1 MTTIQ
6 LNLAERGYVIN
17 IGRGLTDKAGE
28 IFNLK
33 RRVLIIT
40 DSGVP
45 KEYAERVLS
54 QCNDGEIV
62 TVDQGEGSKSAEC
75 FIRLCERM
83 VEMGMTRGDCVVAVG
98 GGVVGDLA
106 GFTAASYMRGIDFYN
121 IPTTLL
127 SQVDS
132 SIGGKTAINLG
143 GVKNIVG
150 AFYQPKGVIIDPDL
164 LNTLPQRQINNGLA
178 EAIKMSLTSD
188 EELFNLISLG
198 DIEKNIEEI
207 IIRSLMIKK
216 SVVEED
222 EREGGLR
229 RILNFGH
236 TFGHAVEAQEEMA
249 GLYHGECVAIGMIP
263 VSSPEVRERLIP
275 VLDKVG
281 LPTKY
286 DGNLNDTLKFIS
298 HDKKCDGNK
307 ISIVFVDKIGSY
319 RIEKMDTDAFCDLVR
334 EETKL

>member
-1 MTTIQ
+1 MIIPVNLPLGSYDITIEKGVLKKAGSL
-6 LNLAERGYVIN
+6 LNLDR
-17 IGRGLTDKAGE
+17 K
-28 IFNLK
+28 
-33 RRVLIIT
+33 VLIVT

-45 KEYAERVLS
+45 AEYAKTVAA
-54 QCNDGEIV
+54 QCRSPYIATVPEGE
-62 TVDQGEGSKSAEC
+62 ESKSLEI
-75 FIRLCERM
+75 FEELCEAM
-83 VEMGMTRGDCVVAVG
+83 LENGFTRSDCVVAIG

-164 LNTLPQRQINNGLA
+164 LKTLPQRQITNGLA

-188 EELFNLISLG
+188 EYLFKLISLG
-198 DIEKNIEEI
+198 DTEKNIEEI
-207 IIRSLMIKK
+207 IIRSLKIKK

-236 TFGHAVEAQEEMA
+236 TFGHAVEAQEEMS

-263 VSSPEVRERLIP
+263 VCSDEVRERLIP
-275 VLDKVG
+275 VLEKVG

-286 DGNLNDTLKFIS
+286 DGNLDDALKFIS
-298 HDKKCDGNK
+298 HDKKCDGKK
-307 ISIVFVDKIGSY
+307 ISVVFVDKIGSY

-334 EETKL
+334 EEIKL